1 MGLQVGLGSH
11 SLPHPNKAIEG
22 VWNPKLARGKK
33 KITSYLSAKRQWSGM
48 QTGRV
53 RGDVGL
59 RFFPLSFKD
68 SLDQIMA
75 VGNPSP
81 ISVS

>member
-1 MGLQVGLGSH
+1 
-11 SLPHPNKAIEG
+11 
-22 VWNPKLARGKK
+22 
-33 KITSYLSAKRQWSGM
+33 M

>member
-11 SLPHPNKAIEG
+11 SPAPPQQSYRRCLESQAST
-22 VWNPKLARGKK
+22 GKK
-33 KITSYLSAKRQWSGM
+33 KIALYLSAKRQWSGM

-68 SLDQIMA
+68 SLDQIMS